1 MIHTKDYIRLV
12 YCPYQAATQTEKEKE
27 NLNLNTNHKGKQKP
41 YLWKNRGCMS
51 FELEGRK
58 PYLEPAFNPA

>member
-12 YCPYQAATQTEKEKE
+12 YYPYQAATQTEKEKE

-41 YLWKNRGCMS
+41 YLKKNRG
-51 FELEGRK
+51 FQT
-58 PYLEPAFNPA
+58 